1 MCRLLVLLSI
11 LIFAACSNDRADN
24 VNSPGSAQAGQPA
37 QQPDRQPSPPLEPA
51 PEQPAEAPAPSPKDT
66 PALTMTP
73 QECQAAGGTFRPS
86 LGGAIE
92 CEPGE
97 SKIAQVVFGIE
108 GGVCCR

>member
-1 MCRLLVLLSI
+1 MRGLLVLLSI
-11 LIFAACSNDRADN
+11 LVFAACSNDGADK
-24 VNSPGSAQAGQPA
+24 VNSPGGAQAGQPEK
-37 QQPDRQPSPPLEPA
+37 QPEKQPPPTP
-51 PEQPAEAPAPSPKDT
+51 PEQPAEPPVPPQDT
-66 PALTMTP
+66 PAQTMTP

-86 LGGAIE
+86 LGGAVE